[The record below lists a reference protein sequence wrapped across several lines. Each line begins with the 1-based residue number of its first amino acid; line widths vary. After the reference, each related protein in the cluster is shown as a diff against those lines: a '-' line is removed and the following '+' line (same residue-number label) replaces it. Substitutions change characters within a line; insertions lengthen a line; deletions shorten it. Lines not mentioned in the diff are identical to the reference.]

1 MEKPQKHG
9 GSEVV
14 FMGIK
19 AIHIESLNM
28 GKNRCKTMEKIC
40 LSCGKQFVDTKLSFC
55 TECGARLPATLSEQQ
70 STLKQ
75 QSVEQKPKNR
85 FLKILYLFFAIASG
99 IICVLAA
106 IVSAAMPANPTKY
119 LIVGGFAMT
128 AWYFYN
134 GSKE

>member
-55 TECGARLPATLSEQQ
+55 TECGARLPATLSE
-70 STLKQ
+70 
-75 QSVEQKPKNR
+75 R